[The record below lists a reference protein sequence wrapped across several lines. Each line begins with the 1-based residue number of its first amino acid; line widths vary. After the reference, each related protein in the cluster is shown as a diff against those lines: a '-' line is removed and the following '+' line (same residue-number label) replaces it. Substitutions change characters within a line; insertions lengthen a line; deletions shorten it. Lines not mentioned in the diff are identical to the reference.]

1 VTHSQSETTNAFP
14 QKIQIRE
21 HTIRADVGAATG
33 GTDSAPDPHDY
44 FEAALVAC
52 KTLTATWY
60 ARKNI
65 LPLERV
71 EAFVERDNSRERAG
85 FYALKL
91 RLAFHG
97 PLTDEQRKRI
107 YDAVAHCPIHKLM
120 TTTEVAIETEPL
132 LPGPPA
138 LQP

>member
-1 VTHSQSETTNAFP
+1 
-14 QKIQIRE
+14 
-21 HTIRADVGAATG
+21 
-33 GTDSAPDPHDY
+33 
-44 FEAALVAC
+44 
-52 KTLTATWY
+52 
-60 ARKNI
+60 
-65 LPLERV
+65 V